1 MKALA
6 LLLAAAPAFGAVEG
20 AAINM
25 TTGKPQPGVRVSLVQ
40 PGAEGMKTLGEAT
53 SGADGVWRIDQDLP
67 RGGPALLQSA
77 YLGVTYTQA
86 LPPGSASSGIRVN
99 VYEATGKA
107 PQGLRIQHLILLEP
121 SATKLAVQEIF
132 IAENES
138 QLTFQDAA
146 NGTIRVLLPEGAPQ
160 DLRVTINAT
169 GVPIQR
175 PLEKS
180 RRPGEFKITYPIKP
194 GETRF
199 EFGYELPASASFTG
213 KVVPGQAVTRL
224 LTAGS
229 VTLSGEGVV
238 PLGQEP
244 QTQARFYSFSGDSFT
259 VNISGIGA
267 LRRPSLDVPAEESGA
282 PKCCREVPP
291 RLLNQMNWILGLSFA
306 ILAAGGALLYRR
318 GRA

>member
-1 MKALA
+1 MKFAILW
-6 LLLAAAPAFGAVEG
+6 LAAAPAFAAIEG

-25 TTGKPQPGVRVSLVQ
+25 TTGKPQPGVRVALVE

-53 SGADGVWRIDQDLP
+53 SGGDGVWRMDQELP
-67 RGGPALLQSA
+67 RGGPALLQSTYA
-77 YLGVTYTQA
+77 GVTYTQA

-99 VYEATGKA
+99 VYETTTA
-107 PQGLRIQHLILLEP
+107 PPPGLRMQHLILLEP
-121 SATKLAVQEIF
+121 SATKLAVEEIF

-138 QLTFQDAA
+138 QLTYHDPV
-146 NGTIRVLLPEGAPQ
+146 NGTIRVILPEGAPP
-160 DLRVTINAT
+160 DVRVTINST

-175 PLEKS
+175 PLEKG
-180 RRPGEFKITYPIKP
+180 RRPGEFKIAYPVKP

-199 EFGYELPASASFTG
+199 EFGYDLAATATFTG
-213 KVVPGQAVTRL
+213 RIVPGQAVTRL
-224 LTAGS
+224 LTPGS

-244 QTQARFYSFSGDSFT
+244 QTQARFYSFSGDTFT

-267 LRRPSLDVPAEESGA
+267 LRTPSLDVPAEESGA
-282 PKCCREVPP
+282 PKCCQQVPP
-291 RLLNQMNWILGLSFA
+291 RLFQQAGWILGLCFA

-318 GRA
+318 GAA